1 VPRAGRLV
9 QRASLSAAAVFCIY
23 AAHWLSAYVASV
35 ALGEGEGDFE
45 CWGRTIQSG
54 QHRGYC
60 TTAWGGWSIGMYL
73 PELALLAALTAGL
86 ATRSFRVWKVSLG
99 GAAVSVLIFLVL
111 VLSTHLW
118 AINQMP
124 VVWPPFP

>member
-1 VPRAGRLV
+1 MVDRDVPAGT
-9 QRASLSAAAVFCIY
+9 
-23 AAHWLSAYVASV
+23 
-35 ALGEGEGDFE
+35 G
-45 CWGRTIQSG
+45 
-54 QHRGYC
+54 
-60 TTAWGGWSIGMYL
+60 
-73 PELALLAALTAGL
+73 LLAALMAGL
-86 ATRSFRVWKVSLG
+86 ATRSFRVWEASLG